1 MKNVMSNRK
10 YITYFCNDCGWT
22 KDYLESEDPN
32 HGPCPGC
39 GKKNCFFAKYI
50 EKKVKR
56 GKIR

>member
-1 MKNVMSNRK
+1 MATRN
-10 YITYFCNDCGWT
+10 YIHYFCKKCNWN

-32 HGPCPGC
+32 HGPCPKC
-39 GKKNCFFAKYI
+39 GSKNSFFAEYI

>member
-1 MKNVMSNRK
+1 MSNRK

-22 KDYLESEDPN
+22 KDYLESEDPK